1 MSNKIPKPV
10 PPPIQILWALVGLL
24 LTIGGTFLEVF
35 ATTPPWV
42 WTGQGIK
49 TVSLGVT
56 YQIGAVLLTGCLGG
70 AKAGALS
77 QIAYIVV
84 GLTWLPVFD
93 RGGGWNYL
101 KSPSFGYILGF
112 VAGAWVCGWL
122 AFRVFPR
129 LESLAFS
136 SLCGLLTIHLYGIAY
151 LLVFQY
157 ISTIQIV
164 NSHTFSLKEAI
175 FRYSI
180 YPLPGQLALVCA
192 VAVLSFLLRRLMFY

>member
-157 ISTIQIV
+157 ISTIQVV

-192 VAVLSFLLRRLMFY
+192 VAVLSFLLRRIMFY

>member
-10 PPPIQILWALVGLL
+10 PPLIQFLWALVGLL

-35 ATTPPWV
+35 ATTPPWA

-70 AKAGALS
+70 ARAGALS

-93 RGGGWNYL
+93 RGGGWNYV

-136 SLCGLLTIHLYGIAY
+136 SLCGLLTIHLYGITY
-151 LLVFQY
+151 LLIFQY
-157 ISTIQIV
+157 ISTIQTV
-164 NSHTFSLKEAI
+164 NSNAFSLKEAI

-192 VAVLSFLLRRLMFY
+192 VAVLSFLLRRIMFY

>member
-157 ISTIQIV
+157 ISTIQLV
-164 NSHTFSLKEAI
+164 NSHAFSLKEAI

-192 VAVLSFLLRRLMFY
+192 VAVLSFLLRRIMFY

>member
-1 MSNKIPKPV
+1 MPKPI
-10 PPPIQILWALVGLL
+10 PPPIQFLWALAGLL
-24 LTIGGTFLEVF
+24 LTIGGTFLEAF
-35 ATTPPWV
+35 ATTPPWA

-70 AKAGALS
+70 ARAGALS
-77 QIAYIVV
+77 QIAYIAI

-93 RGGGWNYL
+93 RGGGWGYM

-122 AFRVFPR
+122 AFRVVPR

-136 SLCGLLTIHLYGIAY
+136 SLCGLLTIHGYGIAY
-151 LLVFQY
+151 LLIFQY
-157 ISTIQIV
+157 VGNLHWV
-164 NSHTFSLKEAI
+164 NTNALPLGESIL
-175 FRYSI
+175 RYSV

-192 VAVLSFLLRRLMFY
+192 VAVLSFLLRRVMFY